1 MALGCT
7 CLPIPGGIYLWE
19 GFWNGFLF
27 GQIYEILAIA
37 RGNYFRII
45 LCLDSL
51 DIFIC
56 CTGIRLL
63 IEEQEMAEIIL
74 ADLIIP
80 EICVFVTI
88 IIFNW
93 GKILSINLSF
103 TSPIGPFRS
112 EILS

>member
-1 MALGCT
+1 MCE
-7 CLPIPGGIYLWE
+7 IP
-19 GFWNGFLF
+19 
-27 GQIYEILAIA
+27 ATT
-37 RGNYFRII
+37 RGNHFRII
-45 LCLDSL
+45 LCLDSLDSLDSL

-80 EICVFVTI
+80 EIRVFVI
-88 IIFNW
+88 IVVSNW
-93 GKILSINLSF
+93 GKFLSTNLSF